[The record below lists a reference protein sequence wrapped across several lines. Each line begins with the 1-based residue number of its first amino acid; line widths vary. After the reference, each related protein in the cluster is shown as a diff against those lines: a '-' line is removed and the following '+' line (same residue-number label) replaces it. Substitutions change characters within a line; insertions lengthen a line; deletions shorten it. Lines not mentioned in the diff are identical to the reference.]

1 MGTRMS
7 NKIWKVVLAASIV
20 LIVVASV
27 NIVILSREYQ
37 KGINEYK
44 ELEGYVKVVEAS
56 VEEPTQKEQ
65 TAEEAV
71 EEDKESVI
79 PISVEVDFAALS
91 AINEDLAGW
100 LYYGPLAI
108 NYPVVRGDDNEYY
121 THNTFEHEKN
131 ASGAI
136 FMDSLNKPDMSNYN
150 TIIYGHNMRNGT
162 MFGSL
167 KKLLNDESIITENP
181 YFYIFTEEKAY
192 MYEIASVYITN
203 QTSDTYNLIA
213 NEEEQ
218 QEYIDYVKSSSTW
231 YWEKELKSSD
241 KIVTLSTCH
250 GLHSNNRT
258 IVHGVLIAEED
269 R

>member
-1 MGTRMS
+1 MS
-7 NKIWKVVLAASIV
+7 NKIWKIVLALSLV
-20 LIVVASV
+20 MIVVASV
-27 NIVILSREYQ
+27 NIVMLGREYQ

-44 ELEGYVKVVEAS
+44 ELEDYVKVVEVS
-56 VEEPTQKEQ
+56 ENIERQEEE
-65 TAEEAV
+65 TAEEI
-71 EEDKESVI
+71 KESVI
-79 PISVEVDFAALS
+79 PISVEVDFAALT
-91 AINEDLAGW
+91 AINEDLVGW
-100 LYYGPLAI
+100 IYYEPLDI
-108 NYPVVRGDDNEYY
+108 NYPIVRGNDNEHY
-121 THNTFEHEKN
+121 THYTFEQEEN

-181 YFYIFTEEKAY
+181 YFYIFREDKAY
-192 MYEIASVYITN
+192 MYEIVSIYITG
-203 QTSDTYNLIA
+203 QSSDTYNLIA

-218 QEYIDYVKSSSTW
+218 QEYIDYIKNASSW
-231 YWEKELKSSD
+231 WWGKELFSSD

>member
-1 MGTRMS
+1 MS
-7 NKIWKVVLAASIV
+7 NKIWKVILIASLV

-27 NIVILSREYQ
+27 NIFTLSREYQ

-44 ELEGYVKVVEAS
+44 ELENYVKVVE
-56 VEEPTQKEQ
+56 VP
-65 TAEEAV
+65 EAV
-71 EEDKESVI
+71 PEKAEAAQETEEVKESVI
-79 PISVEVDFAALS
+79 PVNVEVDFLALR
-91 AINEDLAGW
+91 AINDDLVGW
-100 LYYGPLAI
+100 LYYEPLEI

-121 THNTFEHEKN
+121 THYTFEKEKN

-136 FMDSLNKPDMSNYN
+136 FMECLNKPDMSSYN

-167 KKLLNDESIITENP
+167 KKLLSDYSIIDENP
-181 YFYIFTEEKAY
+181 YFYVFTEEKAY
-192 MYEIASVYITN
+192 MYEIVSVYITN
-203 QTSDTYNLIA
+203 QTSDTYNLVN

-231 YWEKELKSSD
+231 YWEKELKNTD

>member
-1 MGTRMS
+1 MS
-7 NKIWKVVLAASIV
+7 NKIWKLILVASLI

-27 NIVILSREYQ
+27 NIFSLGREYQ

-44 ELEGYVKVVEAS
+44 ELEEYVKVEEAPA
-56 VEEPTQKEQ
+56 EEPIVKEE
-65 TAEEAV
+65 TAEEV
-71 EEDKESVI
+71 EVVKESVI
-79 PISVEVDFAALS
+79 PIRVEVDFASLRGM
-91 AINEDLAGW
+91 NEDLVGW
-100 LYYGPLAI
+100 IYYEPLEI

-121 THNTFEHEKN
+121 THYTFENEKN
-131 ASGAI
+131 TSGAI

-192 MYEIASVYITN
+192 MYEIASVYITS
-203 QTSDTYNLIA
+203 QSSDTYNLIGS
-213 NEEEQ
+213 EEEQ
-218 QEYIDYVKSSSTW
+218 QEYIDHIKSSSTW

-250 GLHSNNRT
+250 GLHSSNRT